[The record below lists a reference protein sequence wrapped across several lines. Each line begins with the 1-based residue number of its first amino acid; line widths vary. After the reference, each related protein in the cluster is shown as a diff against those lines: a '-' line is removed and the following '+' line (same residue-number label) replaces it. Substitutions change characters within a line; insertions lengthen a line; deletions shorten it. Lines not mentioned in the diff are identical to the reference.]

1 MRGYTDPVNN
11 KSDYEI
17 TIDKDNEAL
26 LTMNY
31 LRDNDLYGVLFK
43 DIVGQYIVVE
53 NNNLKEF
60 AKNLGVEDVSAIPD
74 KIEIGKLTNNINYEE
89 ISNLFSK
96 YLNTAIEVIPEDNYY
111 KINKGDIS
119 LGDKTVQADGYG
131 IELKLKDL
139 QKILIKIFKQAQND
153 EQVYNQIVNI
163 ITQIDKET
171 TLTFEEYQSSFDEII
186 NSISA
191 EISSEDNVKVLD
203 ISVYKQGKDT
213 IKLSIDIS
221 VEDTINGQISI
232 EKTSD
237 GIKMIFSSVGTS
249 IVSCLGIENE
259 VTVEI
264 TKTENS
270 NEQESFECVISNK
283 IGNEEPSNFNINLS
297 RTGELTSNNVTFNL
311 SIPVQLG
318 NGVIANFE
326 LNNTT
331 DFSAAPEIEEYAEG
345 NHLVINKV
353 PKEQLN
359 NLFNNLGKLI
369 SEKLKNEAFINMM
382 KNGGIEQLAQQ
393 ASQETQNAIQQEQSS
408 MSTMLKDTFNAQFE
422 VYEGTRTGEEIKILI
437 NAINSSNQI
446 DSEHIVTYSG
456 VEENN
461 LDVTKEYK
469 VTLEKDNATDY
480 INKVVVEEN

>member
-1 MRGYTDPVNN
+1 MPGYTDPVNN

-131 IELKLKDL
+131 IELKVKDL
-139 QKILIKIFKQAQND
+139 QKILIEIFKQAKND

-163 ITQIDKET
+163 TTQINKET
-171 TLTFEEYQSSFDEII
+171 ALTFEEYQSSVDEFI
-186 NSISA
+186 NSIST
-191 EISSEDNVKVLD
+191 EISSEDNIKILD

-213 IKLSIDIS
+213 VKLSIDIS
-221 VEDTINGQISI
+221 VEDTTNGQISI

-237 GIKMIFSSVGTS
+237 GIKMIFSLVETS
-249 IVSCLGIENE
+249 FDTKNE
-259 VTVEI
+259 ATIEI

-270 NEQESFECVISNK
+270 NEQESFECVISSK
-283 IGNEEPSNFNINLS
+283 IGDEDPSNFNINLS

-311 SIPVQLG
+311 SIPLQLG

-422 VYEGTRTGEEIKILI
+422 VYEGTRKGEEIKILI

-446 DSEHIVTYSG
+446 DSEHTVTYSG

-469 VTLEKDNATDY
+469 VTLEKDNATGY